1 MRTIHDFDSF
11 DRLPSFNDFFMTYFW
26 LEKITERENEQK
38 SSKIIA
44 MRLARSMSLT
54 KNFKDSD
61 PLHKVRWGSPATS
74 GLFRPPPV
82 TPGDLKEVIGGRLY
96 EFDLLNLF
104 VLHTINFV

>member
-1 MRTIHDFDSF
+1 MANEESLLKVMICQSAQ
-11 DRLPSFNDFFMTYFW
+11 
-26 LEKITERENEQK
+26 RENEQN

-74 GLFRPPPV
+74 GLFRPLPV

-104 VLHTINFV
+104 VLHMINFV

>member
-1 MRTIHDFDSF
+1 MANEESLLKVMICQSAQ
-11 DRLPSFNDFFMTYFW
+11 
-26 LEKITERENEQK
+26 RENEQN

-61 PLHKVRWGSPATS
+61 PLHKVRWGSPAT
-74 GLFRPPPV
+74 PV
-82 TPGDLKEVIGGRLY
+82 TPGDLKEVIVGRLY